1 MINFMVKKKKKKSL
15 TNQLSRI
22 SNDKHICGKCSQ
34 LESTISLQNEHSMEK
49 QLQKLKTTEEDR

>member
-34 LESTISLQNEHSMEK
+34 LESMISLQNGHSMEK